1 MVGRGRRRP
10 GALRLGVGGVRLGA
24 VAAFVIVVGPGVR
37 RHATADPPPL
47 EELRLA
53 GRAQGTTYR
62 IHAYRATDGSPPADV
77 VERQVTEELDHIDR
91 LLSSWRDDSEIERFN
106 AAPPGTPFVLSPEN
120 AALLARSREV
130 WRLTNGAFDPALGA
144 VIRLWGFGGATR
156 RTTVPAAAEVEAAL
170 GDSGFDHVTLT
181 DRTLSKDRAGIRIDL
196 NGIAQGYTVDR
207 VFALLQAAGYSRALV
222 EIGGEVRVGDPPP
235 GKEAW
240 KVGVDSPEPSAEGS
254 LAATLSLTHA
264 AVSTSGTYRSGFV
277 ADGTEY
283 SHILDPRDGRPIR
296 NGMVMATVVAPDATT
311 TDGLDT
317 ALMVLGPEK
326 SLALVATLPG
336 VDCLLFA
343 RRDGGLR
350 EFRSPGW
357 GLRK

>member
-1 MVGRGRRRP
+1 M
-10 GALRLGVGGVRLGA
+10 
-24 VAAFVIVVGPGVR
+24 
-37 RHATADPPPL
+37 
-47 EELRLA
+47 
-53 GRAQGTTYR
+53 
-62 IHAYRATDGSPPADV
+62 
-77 VERQVTEELDHIDR
+77 TEELDHIDR
-91 LLSSWRDDSEIERFN
+91 LMSSWRDDSEIERFN
-106 AAPPGTPFVLSPEN
+106 TAPAGTPFVLSPEN
-120 AALLARSREV
+120 AELMARSRDI
-130 WRLTNGAFDPALGA
+130 WRLTEGAFDPALGA
-144 VIRLWGFGGATR
+144 VIRLWGFGGAAK

-170 GDSGFDHVTLT
+170 RDSGWGHVTLNG
-181 DRTLSKDRAGIRIDL
+181 RTLSKDRAGVRIDL

-207 VFALLQAAGYSRALV
+207 IFGLLEAAGYSRALV
-222 EIGGEVRVGDPPP
+222 EIGGEIRVGDPPP
-235 GKEAW
+235 GAEAW
-240 KVGVDSPEPSAEGS
+240 QVGVDSPDASGDGS

-277 ADGTEY
+277 VDGIEY

-336 VDCLLFA
+336 VDCLLVA
-343 RRDGGLR
+343 RRDGALR

-357 GLRK
+357 DRLRSR